1 MSAEK
6 VITERCEYLRSML
19 EARGFGSN
27 DIDAC
32 MEHIKN
38 AVLEGY
44 YQGRVDYAEK
54 DLPVM
59 LRLAAIGKF

>member
-1 MSAEK
+1 
-6 VITERCEYLRSML
+6 ML
-19 EARGFGSN
+19 EARGVGSN
-27 DIDAC
+27 DIDVC

-44 YQGRVDYAEK
+44 HQGKVDYAEK

-59 LRLAAIGKF
+59 LRLAEIGKF

>member
-19 EARGFGSN
+19 EDRRVSAE
-27 DIDAC
+27 DIDVC

-44 YQGRVDYAEK
+44 HQGRVDYTEK
-54 DLPVM
+54 DLPVI

>member
-6 VITERCEYLRSML
+6 VITERCEYLRSTL
-19 EARGFGSN
+19 EARGVESN
-27 DIDAC
+27 DIDVC

-44 YQGRVDYAEK
+44 HQGKVDYAEK

>member
-1 MSAEK
+1 MGAEK

-19 EARGFGSN
+19 EARGVSAE
-27 DIDAC
+27 DIDMCLA
-32 MEHIKN
+32 HLTN

-44 YQGRVDYAEK
+44 YQGKVDYAEK

>member
-6 VITERCEYLRSML
+6 VITERCEYLRAML
-19 EARGFGSN
+19 EARGVGSN
-27 DIDAC
+27 DIDVC

-44 YQGRVDYAEK
+44 HQGQVDYSTGV
-54 DLPVM
+54 LPEL
-59 LRLAAIGKF
+59 LRMATIGKF

>member
-19 EARGFGSN
+19 ESRGFGSN
-27 DIDAC
+27 DIDVC

-44 YQGRVDYAEK
+44 HQGKVDYAEK

>member
-19 EARGFGSN
+19 EARGVVSN
-27 DIDAC
+27 DIDVC
-32 MEHIKN
+32 LEHVKN
-38 AVLEGY
+38 AILEGY
-44 YQGRVDYAEK
+44 HQGKVDYAEK

>member
-19 EARGFGSN
+19 EARGFGSD
-27 DIDAC
+27 DIDVC
-32 MEHIKN
+32 LKHIKN
-38 AVLEGY
+38 AALEGY
-44 YQGRVDYAEK
+44 HQGKVDYAEK

>member
-19 EARGFGSN
+19 EARGVSTE
-27 DIDAC
+27 DIDLCLA
-32 MEHIKN
+32 HLTN

-44 YQGRVDYAEK
+44 HQGQVDYSTGV
-54 DLPVM
+54 LPEL